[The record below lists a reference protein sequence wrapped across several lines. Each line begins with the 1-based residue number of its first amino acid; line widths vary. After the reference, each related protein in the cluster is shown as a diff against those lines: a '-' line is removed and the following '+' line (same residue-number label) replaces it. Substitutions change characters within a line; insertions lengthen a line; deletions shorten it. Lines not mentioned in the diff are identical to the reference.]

1 MQGENLKSLSTRG
14 SSGALPCPYIPALSI
29 RAVSEIGLGR
39 EDWRRCQKIVTKVLL
54 SLVVPTQLSLFLSA
68 ISKDWKDRAKKG

>member
-54 SLVVPTQLSLFLSA
+54 VPGCADSTES
-68 ISKDWKDRAKKG
+68 ISVGNL